1 MISISVG
8 EAKNKLTY
16 YLHLVEEKGES
27 IQVTR
32 HGKTVAT
39 INNQDSSNVLCKK
52 QLFTKGLESWR
63 SKYADELKQYS
74 DEEIDVIFAR
84 QKDDEPILRH
94 PEDFDW

>member
-39 INNQDSSNVLCKK
+39 INNQDSSNILSKK
-52 QLFTKGLESWR
+52 QLFAKGLESWR

-74 DEEIDVIFAR
+74 DEEIDEIFAR

-94 PEDFDW
+94 PKDFDW